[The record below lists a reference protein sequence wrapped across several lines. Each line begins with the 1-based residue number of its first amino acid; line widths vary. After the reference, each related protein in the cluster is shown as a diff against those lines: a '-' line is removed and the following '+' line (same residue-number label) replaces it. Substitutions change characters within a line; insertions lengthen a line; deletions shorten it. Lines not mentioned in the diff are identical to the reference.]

1 MSETHEHL
9 FNSARRWA
17 ETALDSYSE
26 SADPDDSDF
35 AIHHMAVAIEHL
47 CKSYLASVDEALL
60 TQKERLTDAD
70 RLALSDD
77 KTLHK
82 LRTVSGKIA
91 MERAEEQLSKPFQ
104 KRDDLDSL
112 RDNRN
117 GLTHMGS
124 ATPSDCR
131 QLLTAGILCVE
142 QLLPAI
148 SRTPESFWERHH
160 GLSKQIVEMSVG
172 EQQLRYDMKVRKAR
186 KAGSDFTHRLGSTP
200 DREALK
206 ASLASAEIWGLSL
219 PMTCPA
225 CESQGSVRG
234 REWTSGDP
242 YDGEWFLPRQFTCLV
257 CGLDLS
263 RDELELAGMTMQRF
277 SDYEDDPSWEPDTDP
292 FDG

>member
-1 MSETHEHL
+1 MSETHDHL

-17 ETALDSYSE
+17 ETALDSYSD
-26 SADPDDSDF
+26 SAGPDDSDF

-47 CKSYLASVDEALL
+47 CKSYLASIDEALL
-60 TQKERLTDAD
+60 MPNERLTDAN
-70 RLALSDD
+70 RLALSDS
-77 KTLHK
+77 KTRHK
-82 LRTVSGKIA
+82 PHTIGGKIA
-91 MERAEEQLSKPFQ
+91 MERAETRLGKPFQ
-104 KRDDLDSL
+104 RSDDLVAL

-142 QLLPAI
+142 QLLPAM
-148 SRTPESFWERHH
+148 SRTSESFWGPHH
-160 GLSKQIVEMSVG
+160 ALSEQIVETSIG
-172 EQQLRYDMKVRKAR
+172 EQQLRYDMKIRKAR
-186 KAGSDFTHRLGSTP
+186 KAGSDFTHRLDSTP

-225 CESQGSVRG
+225 CNSQGSVRG

-242 YDGEWFLPRQFTCLV
+242 HDGEWFLPRQFTCLP

-263 RDELELAGMTMQRF
+263 RDELELAGMTMERF
-277 SDYEDDPSWEPDTDP
+277 SDYEQDPGWEPDTAP
-292 FDG
+292 FD